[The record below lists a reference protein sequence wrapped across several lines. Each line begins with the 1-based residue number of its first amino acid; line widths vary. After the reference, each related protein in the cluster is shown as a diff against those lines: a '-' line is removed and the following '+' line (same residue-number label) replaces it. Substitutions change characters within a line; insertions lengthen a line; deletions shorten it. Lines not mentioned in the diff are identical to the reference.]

1 MNLRDETFMP
11 TISPSIAL
19 IGLGPRGVSTLE
31 RLVAH
36 FNVVEN
42 PPQEFHLHL
51 IDDAQHGGGRIWD
64 ITQTKA
70 LCMNT
75 FAHGMTL
82 FSEPGATVDAP
93 VVEGPTIYEWVRLHL
108 GHNEEVAEAKREY
121 VAKHP
126 LDDALW
132 ERFSREELEQMRP
145 ESYPLRA
152 LYGYYLVWFYQSVLQ
167 DIPSWVTV
175 HSHKARATSIEE
187 ADNYDI
193 ITLDNGDTVEASATI
208 AVTGWQNQGLAAQEK
223 WIKETL
229 DTHPGLNW
237 IRANNPIEQDVS
249 SIKDNEKV
257 LSRGLGMGFF
267 DILILTTQERGGQF
281 VEDPDVASGLRY
293 IATGKEPTYYASSRR
308 GYPFMPQSDDGGLP
322 PAAEIPRLKKVV
334 AELSDRKGR
343 RSIDYDVEVWPAV
356 LRDAYHAYVKT
367 LARVEPEALKADLD
381 TIVQAIDDAEV
392 DASVVFNGVSAMDE
406 VIEKYTTKRFS
417 LLRWIHLLPANFDN
431 AEELTAYLMQRL
443 EEDLRDAEQGQDS
456 PVRAALWSLGFSR
469 KPSQVLGAE
478 GRYTVESRHHMF
490 DKAIALAQLACSGP
504 PIFRTRQLM
513 ALVEAGVVKFIGG
526 YPLLDTDR
534 TTGEWT
540 MSSPYSGGVRYRGTT
555 LFDAWVHKPDIRK
568 MPVDSF
574 MKDLVEKKRVVAF
587 SDIAE
592 DGTELPTAS
601 VAQHP
606 QSRRVLDAEGHED
619 PRLHMVGIPAHAQY
633 PDTTISPPLP
643 GTDSWFIQEAD
654 KAATSAFNITLGVN
668 KMNQAV

>member
-1 MNLRDETFMP
+1 MP
-11 TISPSIAL
+11 TTSPSIAI

-36 FNVVEN
+36 LNAVEN

-51 IDDAQHGGGRIWD
+51 IDEAQHGSGRIWN
-64 ITQTKA
+64 TSQTKA

-82 FSEPGATVDAP
+82 FSEPGSTVDAR

-108 GHNEEVAEAKREY
+108 GHDEEVSAEKRAY
-121 VAKHP
+121 VDKHP

-132 ERFSREELEQMRP
+132 ERFSTEELEQMRP

-152 LYGYYLVWFYQSVLQ
+152 LYGYYLVWFYNSVLQ
-167 DIPSWVTV
+167 DIPEWATV
-175 HSHKARATSIEE
+175 HSHNARAVSIEDHSDFDVI
-187 ADNYDI
+187 ALN
-193 ITLDNGDTVEASATI
+193 NGESVQASATI
-208 AVTGWQNQGLAAQEK
+208 AVTGWQKQGLAEQEK
-223 WIKETL
+223 WIAQTL
-229 DTHPGLNW
+229 EDHPDLNW
-237 IRANNPIEQDVS
+237 IRANNPIDQDVS

-267 DILILTTQERGGQF
+267 DILILTTEERGGQF
-281 VEDPDVASGLRY
+281 MEDSSAAGGLRY
-293 IATGKEPTYYASSRR
+293 IATGKEPTYFASSRR
-308 GYPFMPQSDDGGLP
+308 GYPFMPQADDGGLP

-334 AELSDRKGR
+334 AELSDREGR

-381 TIVQAIDDAEV
+381 TVVQAIDDAEV
-392 DASVVFNGVSAMDE
+392 DASVVFNGVSAMDD
-406 VIEKYTTKRFS
+406 VISQYTTKRFS
-417 LLRWIHLLPANFDN
+417 LLRWMHLLPANFDSS
-431 AEELTAYLMQRL
+431 EELTAYLMQRL
-443 EEDLRDAEQGQDS
+443 EEDLKDAEAGQDS

-469 KPSQVLGAE
+469 KPTQVLGAE

-513 ALVEAGVVKFIGG
+513 ALVDAGVVKFIGG

-534 TTGEWT
+534 KTGEWT
-540 MSSPYSGGVRYRGTT
+540 MSSPSSGGVRYRGTT

-568 MPVDSF
+568 TPLDPL
-574 MKDLVEKKRVVAF
+574 MKDLLDKDRVVPF
-587 SDIAE
+587 TDVWE

-606 QSRRVLDAEGHED
+606 QSRRVLDADGQED

-654 KAATSAFNITLGVN
+654 KAATSAFNITLSMN

>member
-1 MNLRDETFMP
+1 MP
-11 TISPSIAL
+11 TTSPSIAI

-36 FNVVEN
+36 LNAVEN

-51 IDDAQHGGGRIWD
+51 IDEAQHGSGRIWN
-64 ITQTKA
+64 TSQTKA

-82 FSEPGATVDAP
+82 FSEPGSTVDAR

-108 GHNEEVAEAKREY
+108 GHDEEVSAEKRAY
-121 VAKHP
+121 VDKHP

-132 ERFSREELEQMRP
+132 ERFSTEELEQIRP

-152 LYGYYLVWFYQSVLQ
+152 LYGYYLVWFYNSVLQ
-167 DIPSWVTV
+167 DIPEWVSV
-175 HSHKARATSIEE
+175 HSHKARAVSIEDHGDFDVI
-187 ADNYDI
+187 ALN
-193 ITLDNGDTVEASATI
+193 NGESVQASATI
-208 AVTGWQNQGLAAQEK
+208 AVTGWQKQGLAEQEK
-223 WIKETL
+223 WIAQTL
-229 DTHPGLNW
+229 EDHPDLNW

-267 DILILTTQERGGQF
+267 DILILTTEERGGQF
-281 VEDPDVASGLRY
+281 MEDSSAAGGLRY
-293 IATGKEPTYYASSRR
+293 IATGKEPTYFASSRR
-308 GYPFMPQSDDGGLP
+308 GYPFMPQADDGGLP

-334 AELSDRKGR
+334 AELSDREGR

-381 TIVQAIDDAEV
+381 TVVQAIDDAEV
-392 DASVVFNGVSAMDE
+392 DASVVFNGVSAMDD
-406 VIEKYTTKRFS
+406 VISQYTTKRFS
-417 LLRWIHLLPANFDN
+417 LLRWMHLLPANFDSS
-431 AEELTAYLMQRL
+431 EELTAYLMQRL
-443 EEDLRDAEQGQDS
+443 EEDLKDAEAGQDS

-469 KPSQVLGAE
+469 KPTQVLGAE

-513 ALVEAGVVKFIGG
+513 ALVDAGVVKFIGG

-534 TTGEWT
+534 NTGEWT
-540 MSSPYSGGVRYRGTT
+540 MSSPSSGGVRFRGTT

-568 MPVDSF
+568 TPLDPL
-574 MKDLVEKKRVVAF
+574 MKDLVDKERVVPF
-587 SDIAE
+587 TDVWE

-606 QSRRVLDAEGHED
+606 QSRRVLDADWQED

-654 KAATSAFNITLGVN
+654 KAATSAFNITLSMN